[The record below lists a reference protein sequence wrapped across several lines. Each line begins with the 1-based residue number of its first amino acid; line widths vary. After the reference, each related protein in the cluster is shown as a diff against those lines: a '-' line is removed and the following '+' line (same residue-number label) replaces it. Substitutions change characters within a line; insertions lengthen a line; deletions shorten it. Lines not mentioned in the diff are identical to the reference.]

1 MCKALKEAKELR
13 KYGRTNKEFI
23 DLQCEI
29 WLTNNKFNKQ
39 KDIKCEKDKEGPREA
54 ANVAQF
60 IAKFTRILY
69 KQIAMQR

>member
-1 MCKALKEAKELR
+1 MW
-13 KYGRTNKEFI
+13 
-23 DLQCEI
+23 I
-29 WLTNNKFNKQ
+29 WLTNKKLNIQ
-39 KDIKCEKDKEGPREA
+39 KDIKCDKRKEGPREA